1 MAKKII
7 LLLALILLTMTPKVD
22 AAENDLPFNFLA
34 TTYVEGGSHE
44 VLALVKMKN
53 SGALSFM
60 VSAKDVKDIAMIPY
74 SYDFYNFYL
83 KKDQYD
89 DCPPLIFTMLVT
101 GQERGQL
108 DDNLGEWNGNLH
120 AIPVYV
126 IFNVENNQLQVNET
140 IWSGEG
146 TVSPSHYHSEIKNP
160 NHIRMIK
167 TFISHMPLL
176 HEQIESKGIKLP

>member
-53 SGALSFM
+53 SGALAFM
-60 VSAKDVKDIAMIPY
+60 VSAKDVKNIAMIPY
-74 SYDFYNFYL
+74 SYDFYNFYMR
-83 KKDQYD
+83 KDQYD

-101 GQERGQL
+101 GQERGQS
-108 DDNLGEWNGNLH
+108 DDNLGEWKDDLH
-120 AIPVYV
+120 FIPVYALCNVKDGQV
-126 IFNVENNQLQVNET
+126 ICSKPFYSTTSMEST
-140 IWSGEG
+140 
-146 TVSPSHYHSEIKNP
+146 HYHDTVKNP
-160 NHIRMIK
+160 DNTRLIEIFM
-167 TFISHMPLL
+167 THMPRL
-176 HEQIESKGIKLP
+176 HEAVQAKGINLS